1 MCISFCRDRFKG
13 EWLHFFVMGK
23 KNERFIQGTW
33 QSPHGKPHGRF
44 TWETLFVLHLRSVNL
59 YRSSAS
65 RNEKFVFTEFFIFF
79 YRRAP
84 FVFTWSSRQEPDPSL
99 SLFRSN
105 THTHARMN
113 THTDRKWEFIDFHL
127 FGLPKWWIWKT
138 VCLLNRPTL
147 CPASALLARDDQTHA
162 KPWQGFSVLGG
173 WRWWKS
179 RDLQAKDT
187 ISRELSA
194 EAAESLSGMRGDVL
208 RCEVLAV
215 SRMACTRRMRSRPHG
230 CASHFRAKS
239 GSGHL
244 LSVRKIRVSYK
255 RVLQLS
261 LSLSPFFS
269 HSYPVCVCPSLPRYP
284 SVGRTKCISCFTL
297 SPKMRMGRQAYSSH
311 WSLKAR
317 DIEL

>member
-1 MCISFCRDRFKG
+1 MCISLCTDRFKG

-23 KNERFIQGTW
+23 KNERFFQGTW

-79 YRRAP
+79 TGGRHLCSLGRHD
-84 FVFTWSSRQEPDPSL
+84 RNQILL

-147 CPASALLARDDQTHA
+147 CPPSALFARDDQTHA

-187 ISRELSA
+187 ILRELSA

-215 SRMACTRRMRSRPHG
+215 SRMACTRRMRSRPHC

-239 GSGHL
+239 GSGQP

-255 RVLQLS
+255 RLLQLS
-261 LSLSPFFS
+261 LSLSPFFF
-269 HSYPVCVCPSLPRYP
+269 HSYPLCVSLATSLPICRKDEIHFVFHFITDT
-284 SVGRTKCISCFTL
+284 SANGVSGLFV
-297 SPKMRMGRQAYSSH
+297 
-311 WSLKAR
+311 SLVA
-317 DIEL
+317 